1 MPIRKIMSI
10 TLCIVGLVVVAFV
23 ATRALGNNHTP
34 DMELWPAFVM
44 IFKEENYTFSPQQVW
59 SSQTTELVYNRF
71 DDWKVTLLDNAA
83 QPDVKGMWST
93 YDGQVI
99 THYDPRV
106 GSTSKTDVSQDSG
119 FHIPEQWLTPLY
131 ISSLQAKP
139 DVIKVLNA
147 ESGTEKLTATEEIPC
162 IADVPLTAAQKQA
175 GLDECSDEK
184 TIRVSTREITYT
196 TEYLM
201 PMQIVDKVDGFVV
214 DIITVES
221 LIFQ

>member
-1 MPIRKIMSI
+1 MAIRKVVILLLS
-10 TLCIVGLVVVAFV
+10 IVGLVIGAFV
-23 ATRALGNNHTP
+23 ATRALGSNHTP
-34 DMELWPAFVM
+34 EMELWPAFVM
-44 IFKEENYTFSPQQVW
+44 IFKEENYTFSPEQVW
-59 SSQTTELVYNRF
+59 SSQTTELIYNRF

-106 GSTSKTDVSQDSG
+106 GSSSKTDVSQDSG

-131 ISSLQAKP
+131 ILSLQAKP
-139 DVIKVLNA
+139 DVIKALNV
-147 ESGTEKLTATEEIPC
+147 ESGTEKLTVTEEIPC
-162 IADVPLTAAQKQA
+162 IADVPLTEAQKQA

>member
-1 MPIRKIMSI
+1 M
-10 TLCIVGLVVVAFV
+10 
-23 ATRALGNNHTP
+23 
-34 DMELWPAFVM
+34 
-44 IFKEENYTFSPQQVW
+44 
-59 SSQTTELVYNRF
+59 
-71 DDWKVTLLDNAA
+71 
-83 QPDVKGMWST
+83 
-93 YDGQVI
+93 
-99 THYDPRV
+99 
-106 GSTSKTDVSQDSG
+106 
-119 FHIPEQWLTPLY
+119 TPLY
-131 ISSLQAKP
+131 ILSLQAKP